1 MENLL
6 ELASYEDEKYGTV
19 VQFLDNNNN
28 CIFYIEKI
36 DEFGNRNLTQ
46 TDSET
51 NRILE
56 EKYFSMERDF
66 DEYE

>member
-6 ELASYEDEKYGTV
+6 ELATYEDENYGTV
-19 VQFLDNNNN
+19 VQFLDSDNNSL
-28 CIFYIEKI
+28 FFLEKI
-36 DEFGNRNLTQ
+36 DELGNRNLIK

-56 EKYFSMERDF
+56 EKYFSMERDI
-66 DEYE
+66 DE

>member
-6 ELASYEDEKYGTV
+6 ELATYEDENYGTV
-19 VQFLDNNNN
+19 VQFLDSDNN
-28 CIFYIEKI
+28 CLFFLEKI
-36 DEFGNRNLTQ
+36 DEFGNRNLVK

-56 EKYFSMERDF
+56 EKYFSMERDI
-66 DEYE
+66 DE